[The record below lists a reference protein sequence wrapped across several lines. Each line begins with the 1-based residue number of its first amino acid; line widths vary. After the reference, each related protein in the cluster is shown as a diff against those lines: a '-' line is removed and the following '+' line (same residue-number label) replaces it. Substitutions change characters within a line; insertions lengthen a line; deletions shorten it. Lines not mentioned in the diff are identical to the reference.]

1 MSSKYNAGQF
11 VDPVGSLIELPQGEF
26 LGYSSGVPSVTSGYA
41 PGAIVIDVTN
51 GVPYR
56 NIGTLAANSWATMVG
71 GLAATGAAL
80 TVTRALHDGRT
91 IVVDTAGGTAITLPA
106 MTGTGAKYRFAWN
119 VTMTGNAVITATG
132 AHLFGAI
139 NFVTDTGAGTL
150 FTTAVA
156 ASTSGS
162 TTITANGT
170 TTGGRKGD
178 WLEIED
184 IASGT
189 GIVRG
194 QFNGSGTEAT
204 PFA

>member
-1 MSSKYNAGQF
+1 MSSKYQAGQF
-11 VDPVGSLIELPQGEF
+11 IDPKGSIIELAQGEF
-26 LGYSSGVPSVTSGYA
+26 VGYSNGVPSVTDGYA

-56 NIGTLAANSWATMVG
+56 NIGTLAANSWASMVG
-71 GLAATGAAL
+71 GLVTADISL
-80 TVTRALHDGRT
+80 TVTRSLHDGRT
-91 IVVDTAGGTAITLPA
+91 IVFDEDGSAVTLPA
-106 MTGTGAKYRFAWN
+106 MTGTGAKYRFVWRN
-119 VTMTGNAVITATG
+119 TVTSDVVITATG

-150 FTTAVA
+150 FTATVA